1 MGDISR
7 VVLCSTAELFD
18 HQEAEEEE
26 KKEEN
31 SGRFPSWQTMMKL
44 HGDLTNK
51 NGYSMGF

>member
-31 SGRFPSWQTMMKL
+31 SGRFPCKP
-44 HGDLTNK
+44 
-51 NGYSMGF
+51 